1 MPDVLDSSYQEA
13 VLDAMVAEPHEIRP
27 LVVLS
32 KDSALSTIQGQYV
45 LLGSIHHF
53 PESYPE
59 GIVIKLPVTAWTFTD
74 KELIAW
80 LKDPKHVLPANQEI
94 WRLKQMLGLPPH
106 EYYSHVSF
114 YWVNLKDVIRPAT
127 SIDPRQEV
135 MQPVLNQATPI
146 LYKEWFQEQVVDA
159 YSSHLYPWTR
169 LGYTY
174 DWGKSEQD
182 DAYGVTEFLVHKG
195 AIVSIAV
202 TMPLIDFIKS
212 PQLASSK
219 VQLAYHNAVEKVE
232 KGGKVVKEGMVGMVG
247 TSVQSSSAQ
256 NTKLEG
262 IKKTVSAI
270 AELPI
275 TSSFF
280 SGNFE
285 EDTSNAVW
293 HKNKAASVLHTME
306 SNLQLK
312 SMTTEQDLQKIPAG
326 VNDKEQGQG
335 QCLEQC
341 QDQVKEQCRNQCQY
355 QVKEQC
361 RNQCRY
367 QVKEQCR
374 DQGRKLGREQKI
386 EQSKVNSAQDLAS
399 QAVLNENLHN
409 VSDFAGKT
417 ESIILCCPENA
428 TSISSCGKPENAEN
442 TESAK
447 HTENTDIKGN
457 IVSTSSCGKPESK
470 ESIASTSSCAKPEN
484 VENAEN
490 TENIA
495 SVCSCGKPE
504 GHTNIEELE
513 CVLTNFP
520 PQYLPWIRS

>member
-59 GIVIKLPVTAWTFTD
+59 GTVMKLPVTAWTFTD

-202 TMPLIDFIKS
+202 TMPLIDFIKF
-212 PQLASSK
+212 PQLASRK
-219 VQLAYHNAVEKVE
+219 VQLAYHNVLEKVE
-232 KGGKVVKEGMVGMVG
+232 KGGKVVKEGMVG
-247 TSVQSSSAQ
+247 TSVQSGSDQ

-262 IKKTVSAI
+262 IKKIVSAT

-275 TSSFF
+275 TSSFV
-280 SGNFE
+280 SGDFE
-285 EDTSNAVW
+285 KDTSNVVGQ
-293 HKNKAASVLHTME
+293 KSKAASVLHTME

-326 VNDKEQGQG
+326 VNDKEQGQEQYSEQGQG

-341 QDQVKEQCRNQCQY
+341 RDQVKEQGRN
-355 QVKEQC
+355 QVKEQS
-361 RNQCRY
+361 Q
-367 QVKEQCR
+367 
-374 DQGRKLGREQKI
+374 DQGRNLGREQGI
-386 EQSKVNSAQDLAS
+386 EQGKVSLAQALAS
-399 QAVLNENLHN
+399 QAGLNENLHN
-409 VSDFAGKT
+409 VLDFAGKT
-417 ESIILCCPENA
+417 ESITLYCPENT
-428 TSISSCGKPENAEN
+428 TSISPCGK
-442 TESAK
+442 T
-447 HTENTDIKGN
+447 
-457 IVSTSSCGKPESK
+457 
-470 ESIASTSSCAKPEN
+470 
-484 VENAEN
+484 
-490 TENIA
+490 
-495 SVCSCGKPE
+495 E

>member
-53 PESYPE
+53 PESYQE

-219 VQLAYHNAVEKVE
+219 VQLAYHNVLEKEENVENE
-232 KGGKVVKEGMVGMVG
+232 VKVG
-247 TSVQSSSAQ
+247 TSVQSGSAQ
-256 NTKLEG
+256 NTKLNV
-262 IKKTVSAI
+262 IKNTVSDT
-270 AELPI
+270 AEFPI
-275 TSSFF
+275 TSSFV
-280 SGNFE
+280 SGDFE
-285 EDTSNAVW
+285 KDTSNAVG

-312 SMTTEQDLQKIPAG
+312 SMTTEPDLQKIPAG
-326 VNDKEQGQG
+326 VNDKEQ
-335 QCLEQC
+335 C
-341 QDQVKEQCRNQCQY
+341 QD

-374 DQGRKLGREQKI
+374 DQCRKLSREQKI

-399 QAVLNENLHN
+399 QAGLNENLHN

-442 TESAK
+442 TENAK

-495 SVCSCGKPE
+495 SVGSYGKPE

>member
-13 VLDAMVAEPHEIRP
+13 VLDAMVAESHEIRP

-219 VQLAYHNAVEKVE
+219 VQLAYHNVLEKVE

-247 TSVQSSSAQ
+247 TSVQSGSAQ

-262 IKKTVSAI
+262 IKNTVSDT
-270 AELPI
+270 AEFPI
-275 TSSFF
+275 TSSFV
-280 SGNFE
+280 SGDFE
-285 EDTSNAVW
+285 KDTSNAVG

-306 SNLQLK
+306 SNSQLK

-326 VNDKEQGQG
+326 VNDKDQGQG

-341 QDQVKEQCRNQCQY
+341 RDQVKEQSQ
-355 QVKEQC
+355 
-361 RNQCRY
+361 
-367 QVKEQCR
+367 
-374 DQGRKLGREQKI
+374 DQGRNLGREQGI
-386 EQSKVNSAQDLAS
+386 EQGKVSLAQALAS
-399 QAVLNENLHN
+399 QAGLNENLHN
-409 VSDFAGKT
+409 VLDFAGKT
-417 ESIILCCPENA
+417 ESITLCCPENT
-428 TSISSCGKPENAEN
+428 TSISSYGKPENAEN
-442 TESAK
+442 AE

-457 IVSTSSCGKPESK
+457 IVSTSSCSKPESK

-484 VENAEN
+484 SENAEN
-490 TENIA
+490 TENPENTEHTENIA

-520 PQYLPWIRS
+520 PQYLPWIRG